1 MDLFSVG
8 RCAQP
13 SEGKSN
19 SPRPEPPRPDLSF
32 PVDRQDS
39 LMLCQ
44 QLQEKDGY
52 DDFMDENIDLT
63 PYLNDLQDLD
73 GDLGEELLDKQR
85 LIESDIYTQH
95 CGYPPQYTDLA
106 TYEHKEQEQS
116 FDDMASAAPATP
128 QMSGRHLSVKV
139 EAPWE
144 DEATAPEQSL
154 QPTTSSPG
162 AKEQIEV
169 TYTPTIKPRK
179 YSLKPEAEKKNPLY
193 RLKREKNNDAV
204 RKSRSKAKEQQRMKD
219 NQIKDLQ
226 EKVGVM
232 SHLLE
237 EKESSIKLLEKAV
250 REEQMQKAE
259 LVAENKRLKCELGC
273 LKKRYY
279 AMKC

>member
-1 MDLFSVG
+1 
-8 RCAQP
+8 
-13 SEGKSN
+13 
-19 SPRPEPPRPDLSF
+19 
-32 PVDRQDS
+32 
-39 LMLCQ
+39 MLCQ

-179 YSLKPEAEKKNPLY
+179 YSLKPEVYIFRDFSFVGL
-193 RLKREKNNDAV
+193 LKYVLCGNR
-204 RKSRSKAKEQQRMKD
+204 
-219 NQIKDLQ
+219 
-226 EKVGVM
+226 
-232 SHLLE
+232 
-237 EKESSIKLLEKAV
+237 
-250 REEQMQKAE
+250 
-259 LVAENKRLKCELGC
+259 GC
-273 LKKRYY
+273 LSGLNSSLLFPLMVFFSGFVFKLAKLIRIVLLTLANLSTAFYICGGNKLNCMSIIGFSGGFS
-279 AMKC
+279 AH